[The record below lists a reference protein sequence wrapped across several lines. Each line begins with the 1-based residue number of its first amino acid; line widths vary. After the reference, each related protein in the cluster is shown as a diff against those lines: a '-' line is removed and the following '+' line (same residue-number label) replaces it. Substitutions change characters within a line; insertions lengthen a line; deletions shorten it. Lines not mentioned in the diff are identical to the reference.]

1 MGGIIGEY
9 EHLVEINGELYKYVL
24 HGLFDNEIE
33 KRLEH
38 IRQLQAGERTDI
50 PKWLYKN

>member
-9 EHLVEINGELYKYVL
+9 EQCIKINGELYKYVFY
-24 HGLFDNEIE
+24 GLFDNEI
-33 KRLEH
+33 KDRLEH
-38 IRQLQAGERTDI
+38 IRQLQTGERTDI

>member
-9 EHLVEINGELYKYVL
+9 EQLVEINGELYKYVFY
-24 HGLFDNEIE
+24 GPSDNEIE

-38 IRQLQAGERTDI
+38 IR
-50 PKWLYKN
+50 